1 MDDCGL
7 ALHFWLARAMP
18 WLQKLSLAG
27 AGRGSIVCIWTVASG
42 VRTSAHCVSSV
53 GASGLRLV
61 VPLGIMP
68 LVLGKGSDSAAAL
81 YHF

>member
-7 ALHFWLARAMP
+7 ALHFWLAKAMP

-27 AGRGSIVCIWTVASG
+27 AGRGSIVWIWAVASG

-53 GASGLRLV
+53 GASGLRLI